1 MTKTWGLAACL
12 IAGAA
17 GARPATELAADASA
31 GAAPSVAVW
40 VKPLGPLTLTPVLAA
55 QDDTFVMVPLGM
67 NIPLGATTEL
77 VLELTPIWTRLD
89 CEARCTTRALSLA
102 VGPSWTAVPTSP
114 GSGFFLQPKLGAVVA
129 RDSREAGTATP
140 LDEGSWSETGT
151 QLSLGLDL
159 GYQLRRG
166 HLFLAFVVGA
176 SAGRGWNVPASSQ
189 SVLFSMVDTPER
201 GREDKWVWDLSF
213 HLLRIGASF

>member
-1 MTKTWGLAACL
+1 MTKTWVLAVCL

-17 GARPATELAADASA
+17 GARPATELTASTAA
-31 GAAPSVAVW
+31 AAPSVALW
-40 VKPLGPLTLTPVLAA
+40 VKPLGPLTLTPILAA

-67 NIPLGATTEL
+67 NIPLDATKEL

-89 CEARCTTRALSLA
+89 CEARCTTQALSLA
-102 VGPSWTAVPTSP
+102 VGPSWTVVPTSP

-129 RDSREAGTATP
+129 RDSREAGIATP
-140 LDEGSWSETGT
+140 FDEGSWSETGA
-151 QLSLGLDL
+151 QLSLGLDV

-176 SAGRGWNVPASSQ
+176 SAGRGWNVAASSR
-189 SVLFSMVDTPER
+189 SVFFSMVDVPER
-201 GREDKWVWDLSF
+201 RREDKWVWDMNL